1 MPKFIQKILNFL
13 TKNRDLEKK
22 EIDSIEESMQR
33 LKTDAN
39 LLNNHKLAPR
49 NPNFI
54 TLKK

>member
-22 EIDSIEESMQR
+22 EIDRIEKSIQR

-39 LLNNHKLAPR
+39 LLSDHKLALR